1 MPDNAAR
8 TIRQRR
14 DGIAKGDA
22 SLLVR
27 GYNAA
32 KNLCLTAPIW
42 PVKHDTNMEA
52 FWDMNN
58 KSKPALSLVTPQTRR
73 HFTLFDQVD
82 RLVRAE
88 ESDSD
93 IGYMGRLMA
102 LCSLPRTNPGN
113 RLQYKRVNGPYKLI
127 MIAGGDNKL
136 PFGHIPRLLL
146 VWVCTE
152 AVRTQSRDL
161 LLGKSL
167 SDFMR
172 IVGVNPAGASFARV
186 RNQMKRLF
194 ACQISLIYEDKR
206 GASSRVSSLIADR
219 ADFWWHERHPDKQ
232 IQWQSK
238 IELGEKF
245 FDEITSHPIP
255 LDMNILK
262 ALSRSSLGL
271 DIYQWINY
279 RTFGLMR
286 PLTLTWAQLYRQFG
300 VDPNKANDTRPVDY
314 FRTDFLRELKKI
326 KTAWPGLDYTTPKG
340 ALVLLP
346 TTTPS
351 IQPLQFPL
359 LHR

>member
-1 MPDNAAR
+1 MSDNAAR
-8 TIRQRR
+8 TMQQGRAWIVR
-14 DGIAKGDA
+14 ALP
-22 SLLVR
+22 LLVR
-27 GYNAA
+27 GYSAA

-42 PVKHDTNMEA
+42 PVKHDKDMEA
-52 FWDMNN
+52 CEDMND
-58 KSKPALSLVTPQTRR
+58 KSKPALSLVTPQSRHHYTR
-73 HFTLFDQVD
+73 FDQVGQ
-82 RLVRAE
+82 LVGAG
-88 ESDSD
+88 ESDSE
-93 IGYMGRLMA
+93 IGYMGRLLA

-146 VWVCTE
+146 AWVCTE
-152 AVRTQSRDL
+152 AVRTQNRDL

-172 IVGVNPAGASFARV
+172 VVGVNPAGASFARV
-186 RNQMKRLF
+186 RNQLQRLF

-245 FDEITSHPIP
+245 FEEITSHSIP

-271 DIYQWINY
+271 DVYQWINY
-279 RTFGLMR
+279 RTFGLTG
-286 PLTLTWAQLYRQFG
+286 PLRLTWPQLYRQFG
-300 VDPNKANDTRPVDY
+300 VDPNKANDTRAVDY

-326 KTAWPGLDYTTPKG
+326 KTAWTGLDYATPKG
-340 ALVLLP
+340 ALLLLP

-351 IQPLQFPL
+351 IPPLQFPL